1 MSLEF
6 ILNHY
11 AAHIFD
17 KRQYGIVGKRLDSRP
32 KPYRFKSHLC
42 AMYQLIKNM
51 NCITFPI
58 FIPKPAIKKKKKK
71 KSTGFKGKSGTYM
84 NE

>member
-1 MSLEF
+1 MSLDF

-17 KRQYGIVGKRLDSRP
+17 KRQYGVVGKRLDSRA

-42 AMYQLIKNM
+42 ATYQLTESM
-51 NCITFPI
+51 NCITLGPFL
-58 FIPKPAIKKKKKK
+58 F
-71 KSTGFKGKSGTYM
+71 SSLSRQ
-84 NE
+84 